1 MPSIDFIRRAER
13 NRPGANQAAAEH
25 PWEDDALK
33 RVTARV
39 QEALRE
45 DCPTLLESAN
55 LDERARGEIL
65 ARIQNMLATHPDL
78 RVSGY
83 TQAVLAQQILDY
95 VAGFGPLQPLL
106 GRPEVSEIIVNRWDD
121 VWVEMGGKLHKVPE
135 VRFRD
140 DLHVFYLAQR
150 ILAPLGIELSAANPL
165 ATGRMEGNIRVAT
178 SMPPVTPFVSLNIR
192 KPALEQLT
200 REEYLSRGFAA
211 PEMLDIL
218 EAAARGRAN
227 ILIAGPTGTG
237 KSTLLRYLGHFF
249 PREARILLLEST
261 AELGLEQFH
270 PHVLAFECRGAGPD
284 GRHAV
289 DMEQL
294 LLHALHR
301 RPDYI
306 IVGEV
311 RGAESLQLL
320 MAMATGHPGASTVH
334 AESPDRLFDRLA
346 LAILQAR
353 LAIHNDQLLKYLA
366 EAVDL
371 VAYVERMADGSR
383 KLTALAEIEGFADG
397 NPTLRPLYRFE
408 PRSVTPEQVE
418 GDFIAVNPWSETLR
432 RKLSRWGVL
441 FHQSELGDT
450 NRRAGRAE
458 RSQPAVLGNGPVVG
472 TLAASGSP
480 VASATEPLGRTPA
493 RSRPRRSGG

>member
-1 MPSIDFIRRAER
+1 MPSIDFVHRADRRRAAGE
-13 NRPGANQAAAEH
+13 PATPAQ
-25 PWEDDALK
+25 PWEDAALK

-39 QEALRE
+39 QEVLRE

-55 LDERARGEIL
+55 LEEGARREIL
-65 ARIQNMLATHPDL
+65 ARIQSLLAGNPDL
-78 RVSGY
+78 HVRGY
-83 TQAVLAQQILDY
+83 TQALLAQHILDY
-95 VAGFGPLQPLL
+95 VAGLGPLQPLL
-106 GRPEVSEIIVNRWDD
+106 HRPEVSEIMVNRWDD
-121 VWVEMGGKLHKVPE
+121 VWVEVSGRLQRAPE

-140 DLHVFYLAQR
+140 DMHVFYLAQR
-150 ILAPLGIELSAANPL
+150 VLAPLGIELSAAAPL
-165 ATGRMEGNIRVAT
+165 ATGRMAGNIRVAA
-178 SMPPVTPFVSLNIR
+178 SMPPVSPYCSLNIR
-192 KPALEQLT
+192 KPSLEHLT
-200 REEYLSRGFAA
+200 REEYLRHGFAA
-211 PEMLDIL
+211 PEMLDLL

-249 PREARILLLEST
+249 PREARLLLLEST
-261 AELGLEQFH
+261 AELGLDQFH
-270 PHVLAFECRGAGPD
+270 PHVLAFECRGAGHD
-284 GRHAV
+284 GRHGV
-289 DMEQL
+289 DMEQIL
-294 LLHALHR
+294 IHALHR

-353 LAIHNDQLLKYLA
+353 LAINNDQVLKYLA

-383 KLTALAEIEGFADG
+383 KLTALAEIEGFQDG
-397 NPTLRPLYRFE
+397 NPVLRSLYQFE
-408 PRSVTPEQVE
+408 PRLVSPERVE
-418 GDFIAVNPWSETLR
+418 GDFCPVHPCSGRLR

-441 FHQSELGDT
+441 VDGLPGPLVRPAGGD
-450 NRRAGRAE
+450 NSRE
-458 RSQPAVLGNGPVVG
+458 PAVLGAEHVVG
-472 TLAASGSP
+472 TLAASRFP
-480 VASATEPLGRTPA
+480 VDPPTAPLGGTDPA
-493 RSRPRRSGG
+493 P